1 MESSD
6 VNLDH
11 DNSNNLITW
20 RIESALNEKINSI
33 DKEISWLEVEI
44 IKKRYSLNYYQN
56 IINKI
61 KMGRKIMKKYI
72 DELGDEINSLR

>member
-6 VNLDH
+6 VNLDQ
-11 DNSNNLITW
+11 DNSNNLITC

-44 IKKRYSLNYYQN
+44 IKKDIPL
-56 IINKI
+56 III
-61 KMGRKIMKKYI
+61 KT
-72 DELGDEINSLR
+72 

>member
-6 VNLDH
+6 VNLDQ
-11 DNSNNLITW
+11 DNSNNLITC
-20 RIESALNEKINSI
+20 RIESALNEEINSI

-61 KMGRKIMKKYI
+61 KKDRKIMKKYI

>member
-1 MESSD
+1 MESSNVD
-6 VNLDH
+6 LER
-11 DNSNNLITW
+11 DNSNNLITC

-61 KMGRKIMKKYI
+61 KMGRKIMKKVYRCAR
-72 DELGDEINSLR
+72 G